1 MSFNITFQGHSNYH
15 GSDNSSYTDEE
26 ASSEAEVSHPSDPE
40 DAYGGED
47 WNLPYPDE
55 LKPSDSASRPRISHR
70 SRNQIHGS
78 RSVSGRRQSS
88 RRGIARERSTF
99 SHRSRHHSPESPE
112 SVGSS
117 DDYGGPFVPGAH
129 ERGPWPPVVPGPTS
143 PYNVYQPGNVPPAPF
158 AHLNGPL
165 PSDQLVSLAHPNQT
179 GQAPYGHFPYTY
191 GSQFHHPN
199 GSSMPPVFV
208 HDHNPGQR
216 GNLGRHINSQAASL
230 HIRNEGHNPLQQR
243 LPHNAPPTGSP
254 YGLPPFGARE
264 LVPYGPG
271 NHYNLRDPYPAV
283 PGMVPTYFG
292 NYSPPSPKAEHTP
305 PPQPPPPPA
314 AAETPKD
321 EAIERLEKLI
331 LEERMARE
339 ARQAAIEKAAA
350 EKAAKEERA
359 AHEKQIADV
368 AAALARADAEK
379 KAAEEAAKL
388 KKEAEAAAA
397 AAADK
402 AKKEAE
408 EAALAEAEKK
418 AAEAAAQ
425 TKKEV
430 EEAAAKA
437 KKEAEEA
444 AAAKAS
450 APKKKKP
457 IKFKDAIG
465 RKFSFP
471 FDLCCT
477 WKGMEELIRQAFL
490 HIEAIG
496 PHVAEGRYDLVGP
509 NGDIILPQVWETVIE
524 PDWTITMHMWPIPEK
539 PKPSEPDPPPADAS
553 KPQSGAGSGAAG
565 GGAKKKPEQ
574 TGMKKQ
580 RPKAPDPGAFAMWM
594 VGRDRFGTNKSSQ
607 KKKATK

>member
-1 MSFNITFQGHSNYH
+1 MSFNITFQDGSDYH

-26 ASSEAEVSHPSDPE
+26 ASSGAEVSHPSDPE
-40 DAYGGED
+40 DAYEGED

-70 SRNQIHGS
+70 SRNPIHGS

-129 ERGPWPPVVPGPTS
+129 ERGPWPPVVPGPAS

-165 PSDQLVSLAHPNQT
+165 PSDQLVRLAHPNQT
-179 GQAPYGHFPYTY
+179 GQAPYGHFPYMY

-199 GSSMPPVFV
+199 GSSMPPVFI

-230 HIRNEGHNPLQQR
+230 HIRNEGHNPLQQH
-243 LPHNAPPTGSP
+243 LPHNAPPTGPP

-264 LVPYGPG
+264 LVPFGPG

-283 PGMVPTYFG
+283 PGMAPPYFG

-305 PPQPPPPPA
+305 QPPPPPPA
-314 AAETPKD
+314 ATETPKD

-418 AAEAAAQ
+418 
-425 TKKEV
+425 
-430 EEAAAKA
+430 
-437 KKEAEEA
+437 
-444 AAAKAS
+444 S
-450 APKKKKP
+450 RRS
-457 IKFKDAIG
+457 G
-465 RKFSFP
+465 RP
-471 FDLCCT
+471 NQ
-477 WKGMEELIRQAFL
+477 KGSRRSGRQ
-490 HIEAIG
+490 
-496 PHVAEGRYDLVGP
+496 
-509 NGDIILPQVWETVIE
+509 
-524 PDWTITMHMWPIPEK
+524 
-539 PKPSEPDPPPADAS
+539 
-553 KPQSGAGSGAAG
+553 
-565 GGAKKKPEQ
+565 
-574 TGMKKQ
+574 
-580 RPKAPDPGAFAMWM
+580 
-594 VGRDRFGTNKSSQ
+594 SQ
-607 KKKATK
+607 KRSGGRSGR